1 MKIKKYLKAFG
12 GTLLT
17 IFVLLNVVVCFHA
30 YKMTHFTTKRVERL
44 EDNNA
49 MSASTKIKTILFGVE
64 NSRPQNAITPAQKFE
79 TIKLKSNVMLE
90 CWTINTD
97 NAKGTVIIFHGYR
110 AAKSQMIDRSD
121 EFLKMG
127 YNTML
132 VDFMGSGGSEG
143 NYTTIGFEEAQ
154 EVKTCFDYVASKGEK
169 HIYLMGTSMGAVS
182 IMKAIN
188 DYHLEPTAVLLEC
201 PFGSMYKTVGLRV
214 RLMGLHTF
222 PTTPLLMFWGGIEN
236 GFWAFSHNP
245 TEYAKSIKCPA
256 LLLWGESDIKVSRE
270 ETDEIYANL
279 PGKKQLV
286 TYPLSGHEDYLIKYH
301 DKWVRDVSS
310 FLQGN

>member
-1 MKIKKYLKAFG
+1 
-12 GTLLT
+12 
-17 IFVLLNVVVCFHA
+17 
-30 YKMTHFTTKRVERL
+30 
-44 EDNNA
+44 
-49 MSASTKIKTILFGVE
+49 
-64 NSRPQNAITPAQKFE
+64 
-79 TIKLKSNVMLE
+79 
-90 CWTINTD
+90 
-97 NAKGTVIIFHGYR
+97 
-110 AAKSQMIDRSD
+110 
-121 EFLKMG
+121 
-127 YNTML
+127 
-132 VDFMGSGGSEG
+132 
-143 NYTTIGFEEAQ
+143 